1 MRKVGIP
8 STFLLARDFFF
19 FALEQIEVVSTGYQR
34 EDMAMRSE
42 FQTAIQQLIAEKGLP
57 RDVVMETVANA
68 LLAAYRKS
76 FGGGDNVRIEVD
88 KNGEV
93 HVWAAKRVVAQVKE
107 ANEEVSL
114 AEAQLLIPNAAL
126 GQSIDVDSSSIF
138 AHIPTQTAKQVILQR
153 IREAEHEHLYD
164 QIKNWIGEI
173 RLGTLTRKDPT
184 RGWLLDFD
192 LDKADK
198 VEGLM
203 PLSEEV
209 PGERNR
215 AGQKQRV
222 YVYDVRRVQGRMLQ
236 ILVSRTHRDLV
247 RRLFE
252 SEVPEIYEGTIE
264 IKAIARE
271 PGSRSKV
278 AVVARQEGL
287 DPIGS
292 CVGVRG
298 SRINNIVR
306 ELNDE
311 KIDIIQ
317 WSPDQATFVA
327 NALSPVKPLKVELR
341 EADHTAIVTVNEK
354 QLSLA
359 IGKDG
364 QNARLAAKLTSWRVD
379 VTKPAEGEQFEER
392 TDEAQEPVMT
402 YGRRERTERTQGG
415 RHDRHDNNSRRSGR
429 GGGGGGRH
437 NHSSYGYE
445 RE

>member
-1 MRKVGIP
+1 
-8 STFLLARDFFF
+8 
-19 FALEQIEVVSTGYQR
+19 
-34 EDMAMRSE
+34 MRSE
-42 FQTAIQQLIAEKGLP
+42 FQAAIAQLIAEKGLP
-57 RDVVMETVANA
+57 REVVMETVATA

-76 FGGGDNVRIEVD
+76 FGGGENVRIEVD

-93 HVWAAKRVVAQVKE
+93 HVWASKRVVAQVKDS
-107 ANEEVSL
+107 NEEVSL
-114 AEAQLLIPNAAL
+114 ADAQLTIPNAAL
-126 GQSIDVDSSSIF
+126 GQMIDVDSSFIF
-138 AHIPTQTAKQVILQR
+138 ARIPTQTAKQVILQR

-164 QIKNWIGEI
+164 QIKNWVGEI

-184 RGWLLDFD
+184 RGWILDFD
-192 LDKADK
+192 LDQVDK
-198 VEGLM
+198 VEGIM
-203 PLSEEV
+203 PPNEDVLSEHNHV
-209 PGERNR
+209 
-215 AGQKQRV
+215 GQRLRV
-222 YVYDVRRVQGRMLQ
+222 LVYDVRRVQGRMLQ

-252 SEVPEIYEGTIE
+252 SEVPEIYEGTVE

-278 AVVARQEGL
+278 AVIARQEGL

-311 KIDIIQ
+311 KIDIIL
-317 WSPDQATFVA
+317 WSQDPASFVA

-341 EADHTAIVTVNEK
+341 EDDHTAIVTVLEK

-364 QNARLAAKLTSWRVD
+364 QNARLAAKLTGWRVD
-379 VTKPAEGEQFEER
+379 VTKPAEGEVFEER
-392 TDEAQEPVMT
+392 IEDTTEVTQGSAYP
-402 YGRRERTERTQGG
+402 RRERSERSSG
-415 RHDRHDNNSRRSGR
+415 RHERDNGQRR
-429 GGGGGGRH
+429 GGDRRDKGSRH
-437 NHSSYGYE
+437 SHSGSSSGSGYGYE
-445 RE
+445 RD

>member
-1 MRKVGIP
+1 
-8 STFLLARDFFF
+8 
-19 FALEQIEVVSTGYQR
+19 
-34 EDMAMRSE
+34 MRSE
-42 FQTAIQQLIAEKGLP
+42 FQAAIAQLIAEKGLP
-57 RDVVMETVANA
+57 REVVMETVATA

-76 FGGGDNVRIEVD
+76 FGGGENIRIEVD

-93 HVWAAKRVVAQVKE
+93 RVWAAKHVVAQVTSPNDE
-107 ANEEVSL
+107 ISL
-114 AEAQLLIPNAAL
+114 AEAQRLIPRAAL
-126 GQSIDVDSSSIF
+126 GQTIDVDSSFIF
-138 AHIPTQTAKQVILQR
+138 ARIPAQTAKQVILQR
-153 IREAEHEHLYD
+153 IREAEHEHLYEQLKD
-164 QIKNWIGEI
+164 WVGEI

-192 LDKADK
+192 KAER
-198 VEGLM
+198 VEGIM
-203 PLSEEV
+203 SPGEEV
-209 PGERNR
+209 PTEHYRV
-215 AGQKQRV
+215 GQRLRV
-222 YVYDVRRVQGRMLQ
+222 YVYDVRRIPGRMLQ
-236 ILVSRTHRDLV
+236 IMVSRTHRDLV

-252 SEVPEIYEGTIE
+252 SEVPEIYEGTVE

-298 SRINNIVR
+298 SRINNIVH

-317 WSPDQATFVA
+317 WSGDPATFVA

-341 EADHTAIVTVNEK
+341 DFDHTAIVTVLER

-364 QNARLAAKLTSWRVD
+364 QNARLAAKLSGWRVD
-379 VTKPAEGEQFEER
+379 VTKPVEGELYEER
-392 TDEAQEPVMT
+392 LDNVQEPAQSHSG
-402 YGRRERTERTQGG
+402 GRRDRERSQSRYDRGERGDGG
-415 RHDRHDNNSRRSGR
+415 SKRSHHQR
-429 GGGGGGRH
+429 G
-437 NHSSYGYE
+437 
-445 RE
+445 

>member
-1 MRKVGIP
+1 
-8 STFLLARDFFF
+8 
-19 FALEQIEVVSTGYQR
+19 
-34 EDMAMRSE
+34 MRSE
-42 FQTAIQQLIAEKGLP
+42 FQAAIAQLIAEKGLP
-57 RDVVMETVANA
+57 REVVMETVATA

-76 FGGGDNVRIEVD
+76 FGGGENVRIEVD

-93 HVWAAKRVVAQVKE
+93 HVWASKRVVAQVQDQ
-107 ANEEVSL
+107 NEEISL
-114 AEAQLLIPNAAL
+114 AEAQRLHPKAAL
-126 GQSIDVDSSSIF
+126 GQYIDVDSSFIF
-138 AHIPTQTAKQVILQR
+138 ARIPTQTAKQVILQR

-164 QIKNWIGEI
+164 QIKNWVGEI
-173 RLGTLTRKDPT
+173 RLGTMTRKDPV
-184 RGWLLDFD
+184 RGWLFDFD
-192 LDKADK
+192 LDKVDK
-198 VEGLM
+198 VEGVM
-203 PLSEEV
+203 PPTEEV
-209 PGERNR
+209 PTERYR
-215 AGQKQRV
+215 TGQRLRV
-222 YVYDVRRVQGRMLQ
+222 YVYDVRRTQGRMLQ

-252 SEVPEIYEGTIE
+252 SEVPEIYEGTVE
-264 IKAIARE
+264 IKGIARE

-317 WSPDQATFVA
+317 WSPDPATFVA
-327 NALSPVKPLKVELR
+327 NALSPVKPLKVEWR
-341 EADHTAIVTVNEK
+341 DTDHTALVTVAEK

-364 QNARLAAKLTSWRVD
+364 QNARLAAKLTGWRVD
-379 VTKPAEGEQFEER
+379 VIKPVEGEIY
-392 TDEAQEPVMT
+392 DEHPDELQEPA
-402 YGRRERTERTQGG
+402 YSARRERPRRSRGGKQGG
-415 RHDRHDNNSRRSGR
+415 SF
-429 GGGGGGRH
+429 
-437 NHSSYGYE
+437 YE

>member
-1 MRKVGIP
+1 
-8 STFLLARDFFF
+8 
-19 FALEQIEVVSTGYQR
+19 
-34 EDMAMRSE
+34 MRSE
-42 FQTAIQQLIAEKGLP
+42 FQAAIAQLIAEKGLP
-57 RDVVMETVANA
+57 REVVMETVATA

-76 FGGGDNVRIEVD
+76 FGGGENVRIEVD

-93 HVWAAKRVVAQVKE
+93 HVWASKRVVAQVNDS
-107 ANEEVSL
+107 NEEISL
-114 AEAQLLIPNAAL
+114 AEAQRLYPKAAL
-126 GQSIDVDSSSIF
+126 GQFVDVNSSFIF
-138 AHIPTQTAKQVILQR
+138 ERIPTQTAKQVILQR

-173 RLGTLTRKDPT
+173 RLGTLTRKDPA
-184 RGWLLDFD
+184 RGWSLDFD
-192 LDKADK
+192 LDKVDK
-198 VEGLM
+198 IEGIM

-209 PGERNR
+209 STERYR
-215 AGQKQRV
+215 QGQRLRV

-252 SEVPEIYEGTIE
+252 SEVPEIYEGKVE
-264 IKAIARE
+264 IKGIARE

-298 SRINNIVR
+298 SRINNIVH

-317 WSPDQATFVA
+317 WSADPATYVA
-327 NALSPVKPLKVELR
+327 NALSPVKPLRVQLR
-341 EADHTAIVTVNEK
+341 ESDHTALVTVPER

-364 QNARLAAKLTSWRVD
+364 QNARLAAKLTGWRVD
-379 VTKPAEGEQFEER
+379 VTRPAEGEVFPEMN
-392 TDEAQEPVMT
+392 DYNQEPAAMH
-402 YGRRERTERTQGG
+402 GARRDRDRGG
-415 RHDRHDNNSRRSGR
+415 RHERGERGDSGRRSGPGGHR
-429 GGGGGGRH
+429 GGNKR
-437 NHSSYGYE
+437 NTNTFY
-445 RE
+445 

>member
-1 MRKVGIP
+1 MEP
-8 STFLLARDFFF
+8 
-19 FALEQIEVVSTGYQR
+19 VST
-34 EDMAMRSE
+34 
-42 FQTAIQQLIAEKGLP
+42 
-57 RDVVMETVANA
+57 A

-76 FGGGDNVRIEVD
+76 SGGGENVRIEVD

-93 HVWAAKRVVAQVKE
+93 HVWAAKRVVAQVND
-107 ANEEVSL
+107 ANEEISL
-114 AEAQLLIPNAAL
+114 AEAQRLVPRAAL
-126 GQSIDVDSSSIF
+126 GQSIDVDSSFIF
-138 AHIPTQTAKQVILQR
+138 NRIPTQTAKQVILQR

-164 QIKNWIGEI
+164 QIKNWMGEI
-173 RLGTLTRKDPT
+173 RLGTLTHKDPV
-184 RGWLLDFD
+184 RGWSIDFD

-198 VEGLM
+198 IEGVM
-203 PLSEEV
+203 PPSEEV
-209 PGERNR
+209 PTERYRN
-215 AGQKQRV
+215 GQRLRV
-222 YVYDVRRVQGRMLQ
+222 YVYDVRRIQGRMLQ
-236 ILVSRTHRDLV
+236 IMVSRTHRDLV

-252 SEVPEIYEGTIE
+252 AEVPEIYEGTVE

-298 SRINNIVR
+298 SRINNIVH

-317 WSPDQATFVA
+317 WHADQATFVA

-341 EADHTAIVTVNEK
+341 EVDHTALVTVPER

-364 QNARLAAKLTSWRVD
+364 QNARLAAKLTGWRVD
-379 VTKPAEGEQFEER
+379 VIKPAEGEIYEER
-392 TDEAQEPVMT
+392 VDDAPEHAYTQPA
-402 YGRRERTERTQGG
+402 RRERGERPQARRYERNERGES
-415 RHDRHDNNSRRSGR
+415 NRRSSHHR
-429 GGGGGGRH
+429 GGNKH
-437 NHSSYGYE
+437 SSSYGYGGD